1 MRLHLSPLP
10 FLRRHAWGL
19 AVLFVLITVYFAA
32 IGYIGERLGNDLTH
46 APLRADAPPRATS
59 GQGALSGDVAFGLP
73 SSIFPA
79 SFACARYSASLM

>member
-1 MRLHLSPLP
+1 MASSQGVPMRLHLSPLP

-46 APLRADAPPRATS
+46 AYKAAPSVEDRGHRS
-59 GQGALSGDVAFGLP
+59 D
-73 SSIFPA
+73 
-79 SFACARYSASLM
+79 